1 MGHSDPANGNDLRAS
16 TFECVLKGAPLQA
29 GRGTKSPDGP
39 FVPWCKPRLAGHRG
53 GDVRQGISFGP
64 LSPPC
69 KECLEVAYTFPDGV
83 RRTVLLQMAQVWQRL
98 ADERADSTGLQPIQ
112 AERPAMQQQQQTQ
125 PDDDKKE

>member
-1 MGHSDPANGNDLRAS
+1 MSDK
-16 TFECVLKGAPLQA
+16 E
-29 GRGTKSPDGP
+29 SPSARYR
-39 FVPWCKPRLAGHRG
+39 RLA
-53 GDVRQGISFGP
+53 
-64 LSPPC
+64 

-98 ADERADSTGLQPIQ
+98 ADERADSTELQPMQ